1 MTTDTPLDAFKA
13 ALTGAARALSRDA
26 EVEVGFTAESPG
38 QSGGQIRVP
47 TPPRDL
53 PPADVAR
60 ARGFADGYAL
70 RRRLH
75 DPALHATRAPT
86 QPVARA
92 VHDALET
99 ARVEALGSRGLAG
112 VAGNLEAAFTERLR
126 SDPIARA
133 RSADEVPLSTAIQLL
148 ARERMTGQAIPDRL
162 GEAVG
167 YVREWIEDKGGSG
180 LDALGLALDDQAG
193 FAELVGRLLRDLDL
207 TDADP
212 TLDGDESDPGE
223 EDEGPDDTDEAQGGE
238 DGAEPP
244 PTPGDVE
251 MRPEIGDADGGE
263 GEAEGEADY
272 EDGEGE
278 GDDGAGDDG
287 MQPVRPNR
295 PQSFVPDFAYKVWT
309 TRYDEA
315 IDADELCDADEL
327 ARLRSFLDGQ
337 MAHLGGAVTRLA
349 NRLQRR
355 LMAQQAR
362 AWDFDQDE
370 GLLDAARLARV
381 VVNPTQSLSYKVER
395 ETEFRD
401 TVVTLLI
408 DNSGSMRGRPI
419 SIAAI
424 CADILAR
431 TLERV
436 GVKVEV
442 LGFTTRAWKGGH
454 AREDW
459 LQSDRPPLPGRL
471 NDLRHIL
478 YKRADEPYR
487 RARTSLGL
495 MMREGLLKENIDGEA
510 LVWAHDRLIARP
522 EERRM
527 LMVISDGAP
536 VDDSTLSVNHGGYL
550 EQHLR
555 HVIDWIERRSTV
567 ELAAIGI
574 GHDVTRY
581 YRNAV
586 TITDADQLGGALIGE
601 LAELFDIAG

>member
-1 MTTDTPLDAFKA
+1 MTADTPLDAFKA
-13 ALTGAARALSRDA
+13 ALTGAARALARDA

-53 PPADVAR
+53 PAADVAR

-75 DPALHATRAPT
+75 DPALHAGRAPT

-92 VHDALET
+92 VYDALET

-112 VAGNLEAAFTERLR
+112 VGANLDAAFAERLR

-148 ARERMTGQAIPDRL
+148 ARERLTGQPVPERV

-167 YVREWIEDKGGSG
+167 FVRAWIEERGGAD
-180 LDALGLALDDQAG
+180 LDALGLALDDQAN
-193 FAELVGRLLRDLDL
+193 FAELVGKLLRDLDL

-212 TLDGDESDPGE
+212 TLDSDEPDPGE
-223 EDEGPDDTDEAQGGE
+223 DEEGGDDTDRPDEGE
-238 DGAEPP
+238 DGADTPP
-244 PTPGDVE
+244 SPGDVE
-251 MRPEIGDADGGE
+251 MRPEQGKDEGGE
-263 GEAEGEADY
+263 GEKEGEADT
-272 EDGEGE
+272 EDAEGEGE
-278 GDDGAGDDG
+278 GGEGEEG
-287 MQPVRPNR
+287 MRPVRPNR
-295 PQSFVPDFAYKVWT
+295 PTGLVPDFAYRVWT
-309 TRYDEA
+309 TKYDEA
-315 IDADELCDADEL
+315 IDADELCDAEEL
-327 ARLRSFLDGQ
+327 VRLRGFLDGQ

-355 LMAQQAR
+355 LMAQQSR
-362 AWDFDQDE
+362 AWDFDQEE

-459 LQSDRPPLPGRL
+459 LAKDRPPLPGRL

-522 EERRM
+522 EERKV

-555 HVIDWIERRSTV
+555 QVIDWVERRSPV

-581 YRNAV
+581 YRRAV
-586 TITDADQLGGALIGE
+586 TITDADQLGGALIE
-601 LAELFDIAG
+601 QLAALFDAEG